1 MGVSDVNMQAVD
13 TIEEARRKTVSALK
27 GKPLPECL
35 DRLFAALG
43 DESWRVRKEAVE
55 VLLAARPG
63 QDEINQLIQLL
74 RDEDNAGLRNS
85 TAEVLAGLGRQVVP
99 FLLAYREDPDH
110 DLRKLVVDTLGV
122 VGGDEAIKGLT
133 ASLYDTDMNVAA
145 AAAEGLGAVGTS
157 EVVPEL
163 LRILEL
169 ESGDFLNFNILAA
182 LATIGVPGALP
193 PVIKKL
199 AGHDMLQ
206 RAVLDCIGQIGGDL
220 DAAQIAI
227 NALESPMPSVF
238 RSAVISL
245 ERILRNLDE
254 QSQHQVIEG
263 LKKLLDKRVF
273 DTCLSAMNYDD
284 NKLNRALLALFDRL
298 ADPRTAAALIPLL
311 ADERFSSEAE
321 HALCAIGPAAV
332 TVALELFFIA
342 EERIKAAICEFITI
356 APSDERTD
364 AAIKAGMKDQSP
376 QVRRA
381 AAAAAVRICR
391 RSNLTMDIA
400 ELLNDRDASVREA
413 ALYAL
418 TRSVSGNETMIS
430 ELAEKLSSSDD
441 PAHRRDAATLFASLN
456 AEERIAAL
464 LKDEDASVR
473 EAAVRAVGSFNLQ
486 ESCTYLAMALVDED
500 ADVRIAA
507 AEALGTTVNNCAAIR
522 SLRLALKDQ
531 DSWVQ
536 ASAIK
541 SLARLASEQVMEDVQ
556 ELWQRGDEVAQ
567 LACLEVLGRIAA
579 PAGLQMVADNLG
591 MRSGEVLRGSIQLLS
606 RHDSA
611 LLEPWFSHI
620 ISHRSWDIRLEAV
633 RAAGKMPQA
642 ERTAILEAALERE
655 EHDLVK
661 REIQSVLVQDAHAS
675 C

>member
-1 MGVSDVNMQAVD
+1 MGVSDVNMPAGD

-55 VLLAARPG
+55 VLLGARPG
-63 QDEINQLIQLL
+63 QDEINQLIQLM

-85 TAEVLAGLGRQVVP
+85 TAEVLAGLGQQVVP

-122 VGGDEAIKGLT
+122 VGGDEAIQGLT
-133 ASLYDTDMNVAA
+133 ASLHDTDMNVAA

-163 LRILEL
+163 LRKLEL
-169 ESGDFLNFNILAA
+169 DAGDFLNFNILAA
-182 LATIGVPGALP
+182 LSSIGVPGPLP
-193 PVIKKL
+193 AVIKKL
-199 AGHDMLQ
+199 SENEMLR

-220 DAAQIAI
+220 EAADIAVH
-227 NALESPMPSVF
+227 ALESPMPSVF

-245 ERILRNLDE
+245 ERIMRNLEEPSRQQVTE
-254 QSQHQVIEG
+254 QM
-263 LKKLLDKRVF
+263 KMLLDKGVF

-284 NKLNRALLALFDRL
+284 NKLNRALLVLFDCM
-298 ADPRTAAALIPLL
+298 ADPRTAPALIPLL
-311 ADERFSSEAE
+311 ADERFNYEAE

-332 TVALELFFIA
+332 TVALELFSTA
-342 EERIKAAICEFITI
+342 EDRIKAAICGFITVV
-356 APSDERTD
+356 PSDERTD
-364 AAIKAGMKDQSP
+364 AAIAAGMKDQSP

-381 AAAAAVRICR
+381 AAAAAVRICGR
-391 RSNLTMDIA
+391 ANLAMEIA
-400 ELLNDRDASVREA
+400 DLLNDRDPSVREA
-413 ALYAL
+413 ALFSL
-418 TRSVSGNETMIS
+418 TQCVCGSETIINN
-430 ELAEKLSSSDD
+430 LAEKLCGSDD

-456 AEERIAAL
+456 AEERIASL

-473 EAAVRAVGSFNLQ
+473 EAAVKAVGSFHLQ
-486 ESCTYLAMALVDED
+486 ESCSYLAMALVDED

-507 AEALGTTVNNCAAIR
+507 AEALGATVSNCAAIR

-556 ELWQRGDEVAQ
+556 ELWQRGDEIAQ
-567 LACLEVLGRIAA
+567 LACLDVLGRIAT
-579 PAGLQMVADNLG
+579 PEGLQMVADNLG
-591 MRSGEVLRGSIQLLS
+591 MRSGEVLRGSIQLLA
-606 RHDSA
+606 RHDFA

-633 RAAGKMPQA
+633 RAAVKMPQA

-661 REIQSVLVQDAHAS
+661 REIQSVLVHDAHAS